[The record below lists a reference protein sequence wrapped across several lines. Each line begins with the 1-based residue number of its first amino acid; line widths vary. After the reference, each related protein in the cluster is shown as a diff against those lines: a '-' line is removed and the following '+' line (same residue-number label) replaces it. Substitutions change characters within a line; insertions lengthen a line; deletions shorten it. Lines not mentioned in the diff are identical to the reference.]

1 MDALPT
7 ARPACGGCCSKL
19 ERLSV
24 SYGTHPVLEDIS
36 LHFHCGEL
44 TALIGPNGAG
54 KTTLLRA
61 ILGEV
66 PHTGTLHFL
75 DQNKRRP
82 DRPVIGYVPQ
92 KLEFDPT
99 VPVSVMDLF
108 AAALS
113 RWPAWLGH
121 HLFLRRRAEAVLAR
135 FEAAYLASRTLGQLS
150 GGELQRVLLA
160 LAVTPVPDILLLDE
174 PVSGVDLA
182 GLELFYRMVSE
193 LRQQHDLSIL
203 LVSHDLPE
211 VMRYAD
217 RIVFINRTV
226 LFDGTPEAAILDE
239 RMKKTFGVDRSL
251 LAQRPAGETCGTGG
265 AANHCPEGAP

>member
-1 MDALPT
+1 MHSIQSAI
-7 ARPACGGCCSKL
+7 PACGGCCSKL

-24 SYGTHPVLEDIS
+24 SFGKHPVLQDIS

-54 KTTLLRA
+54 KTTLLKA

-66 PHTGTLHFL
+66 PHSGTLHFH
-75 DQNKRRP
+75 DQSKRRP
-82 DRPVIGYVPQ
+82 DRPRIGYVPQ
-92 KLEFDPT
+92 KLEFDAT
-99 VPVSVMDLF
+99 LPVSVLDLF

-121 HLFLRRRAEAVLAR
+121 HLLLRRRAEAVLAQ
-135 FEAAYLASRTLGQLS
+135 FEAGHLIGRTLGQLS

-174 PVSGVDLA
+174 PVSGVDLH
-182 GLELFYRMVSE
+182 GMDLFYRMVSE
-193 LRQQHDLSIL
+193 LRRRYDLAIL

-211 VMRYAD
+211 VARYAD
-217 RIVFINRTV
+217 RIVFLNRAV
-226 LFDGTPEAAILDE
+226 ICDGTPAQVLAHEQVKQI
-239 RMKKTFGVDRSL
+239 FGVDASL
-251 LAQRPAGETCGTGG
+251 LAGLPQRGPDEQRAARRCAEG
-265 AANHCPEGAP
+265 AA

>member
-1 MDALPT
+1 
-7 ARPACGGCCSKL
+7 
-19 ERLSV
+19 V
-24 SYGTHPVLEDIS
+24 SFGAHRVLEDVS

-66 PHTGTLHFL
+66 PHGGALHFL
-75 DQNKRRP
+75 DQSKRRP

-99 VPVSVMDLF
+99 VPVSVLDLF
-108 AAALS
+108 AGALS

-121 HLFLRRRAEAVLAR
+121 HIFLRKRAEAVLEQ
-135 FEAAYLASRTLGQLS
+135 FAAAHLAGRTLGQLS

-174 PVSGVDLA
+174 PVSGVDQA

-193 LRQQHDLSIL
+193 LRRQHDLSIL
-203 LVSHDLPE
+203 RVSHDLPE

-226 LFDGTPEAAILDE
+226 LFDGPPEAAVDDQ
-239 RMKKTFGVDRSL
+239 RMRQTFGLDRTFLERREDGAPS
-251 LAQRPAGETCGTGG
+251 RPGC
-265 AANHCPEGAP
+265 AAPHCPEAAP

>member
-1 MDALPT
+1 MDTLPVVK
-7 ARPACGGCCSKL
+7 PACGGCCSKL

-24 SYGTHPVLEDIS
+24 SFGDHRVLEDVS

-66 PHTGTLHFL
+66 PHGGALHFL
-75 DQNKRRP
+75 DRSKRRP

-99 VPVSVMDLF
+99 VPLSVLDLF

-121 HLFLRRRAEAVLAR
+121 HVFLRRRAEAVLER
-135 FEAAYLASRTLGQLS
+135 FEAAHLAGRALGRLS

-174 PVSGVDLA
+174 PVSGVDQA
-182 GLELFYRMVSE
+182 GLELFYRMVSG
-193 LRQQHDLSIL
+193 LRRQHDLSIL

-217 RIVFINRTV
+217 RIVFINRRV
-226 LFDGTPEAAILDE
+226 LFDGPPEAAVDDQ
-239 RMKKTFGVDRSL
+239 RMRQTFGLDRTFL
-251 LAQRPAGETCGTGG
+251 ERREAGDPARPACV
-265 AANHCPEGAP
+265 APHCPEDAP